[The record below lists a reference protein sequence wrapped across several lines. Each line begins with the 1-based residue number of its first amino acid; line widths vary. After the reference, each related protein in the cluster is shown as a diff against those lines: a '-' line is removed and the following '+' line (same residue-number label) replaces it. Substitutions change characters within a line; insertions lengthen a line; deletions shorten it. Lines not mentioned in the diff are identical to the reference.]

1 MVESLGGEIPEI
13 QWPRG
18 IPDQMHFLL
27 QENRHGAKLSRLV
40 SRALRSE
47 SDLLSS
53 TFRSHPSIDC
63 FINLASDLNHLLEFV
78 DSGRASAVQEIT
90 NDLIA
95 EMNELETSDILRLL
109 EQKLKQYRQLAPG
122 IEINEASDLPR
133 HLAETMQRVA
143 RLIADP
149 TGFGLVDY
157 LAEPEQSAYTPND
170 SNFEQENLGRKE
182 GAKRYKDLYNLLFE
196 NGATPDN

>member
-1 MVESLGGEIPEI
+1 
-13 QWPRG
+13 
-18 IPDQMHFLL
+18 
-27 QENRHGAKLSRLV
+27 
-40 SRALRSE
+40 
-47 SDLLSS
+47 
-53 TFRSHPSIDC
+53 
-63 FINLASDLNHLLEFV
+63 
-78 DSGRASAVQEIT
+78 
-90 NDLIA
+90 
-95 EMNELETSDILRLL
+95 MNELETSDILRLL
-109 EQKLKQYRQLAPG
+109 EQKLNQYRQLVPG

-143 RLIADP
+143 ILNADP